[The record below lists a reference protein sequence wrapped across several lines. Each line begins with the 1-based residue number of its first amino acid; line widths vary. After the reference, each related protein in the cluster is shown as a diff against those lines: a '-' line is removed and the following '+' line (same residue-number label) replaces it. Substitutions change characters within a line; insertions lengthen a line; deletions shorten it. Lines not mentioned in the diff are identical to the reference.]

1 MEKRVANFFIEK
13 LSSPALGIDLGT
25 ANSLVYLK
33 GKGIV
38 LNEPTV
44 VALAY
49 KDNRVLAIGQE
60 AKKMLGKTPQN
71 ITILRPLKEGV
82 VANYKVTEALIRYFI
97 KKSLGAHFFK
107 PEIMVCIPAGATQ
120 VERRAVIGAA
130 LSAGARKV
138 YLIDEPLAAAI
149 GSQMPIAEASGNMI
163 VDIGGGAAE
172 IAVIALGG
180 VVAHQSLRVGGNKLD
195 EAIASYLRKNYGLI
209 VGEQTAEEIKITI
222 GNAIGGK
229 EEKTM
234 EIKGRD
240 SLTALPRS
248 ISLTSGEV
256 NEAMMPV
263 LHQIVRG
270 IKEVFE
276 ETPPEL
282 SRDIIDRGM
291 IISGGTSL
299 LRGLDRFLTQETGV
313 PCFVAPDPL
322 FCVIRGIGVA
332 LENIDLYQHSLRG

>member
-13 LSSPALGIDLGT
+13 FSPPALGVDLGT
-25 ANSLVYLK
+25 ANSLVYLR

-97 KKSLGAHFFK
+97 KKSLGTHFFK

-209 VGEQTAEEIKITI
+209 IGEQTAEEIKITI
-222 GNAIGGK
+222 GSAMERK
-229 EEKTM
+229 EEKMM
-234 EIKGRD
+234 EITYTRQD
-240 SLTALPRS
+240 Q
-248 ISLTSGEV
+248 V
-256 NEAMMPV
+256 
-263 LHQIVRG
+263 
-270 IKEVFE
+270 
-276 ETPPEL
+276 
-282 SRDIIDRGM
+282 
-291 IISGGTSL
+291 
-299 LRGLDRFLTQETGV
+299 
-313 PCFVAPDPL
+313 
-322 FCVIRGIGVA
+322 
-332 LENIDLYQHSLRG
+332 

>member
-1 MEKRVANFFIEK
+1 MKKGVAEFFTRK
-13 LSSPALGIDLGT
+13 FSFPALGIDLGT

-33 GKGIV
+33 GKGII

-44 VALAY
+44 VAITY
-49 KDNRVLAIGQE
+49 KDNRVIAIGHE

-82 VANYKVTEALIRYFI
+82 VANYRVTEALIRYFI
-97 KKSLGAHFFK
+97 KKSLGTHFFK

-180 VVAHQSLRVGGNKLD
+180 VVAHQSLRVGGSKLD

-222 GNAIGGK
+222 GSAIEGK
-229 EEKTM
+229 GEKTM

-240 SLTALPRS
+240 SLTALPRL
-248 ISLTSGEV
+248 INLTSSEV
-256 NEAMMPV
+256 KEAIMPV
-263 LHQIVRG
+263 LHQVVKG

-276 ETPPEL
+276 ETPPEI

-291 IISGGTSL
+291 VISGGTSL
-299 LRGLDRFLTQETGV
+299 LANLDRFITQETGV

-322 FCVIRGIGVA
+322 FCVIKGIGVA
-332 LENIDLYQHSLRG
+332 LENIDLYQHSLK

>member
-1 MEKRVANFFIEK
+1 MERKLVNFFTEK
-13 LSSPALGIDLGT
+13 FSPPALGVDLGT

-33 GKGIV
+33 GKGII

-44 VALAY
+44 VAVSY
-49 KDNRVLAIGQE
+49 KDNRVIAIGQE

-71 ITILRPLKEGV
+71 ITIMRPLKDGV

-97 KKSLGAHFFK
+97 KKSLGTRFLR
-107 PEIMVCIPAGATQ
+107 PELMVCIPAGATQ

-163 VDIGGGAAE
+163 IDIGGGATE

-209 VGEQTAEEIKITI
+209 IGEQTAEEIKIKI
-222 GNAIGGK
+222 GSATMAK
-229 EEKTM
+229 EEKNM

-240 SLTALPRS
+240 SLTALPRIINLQGS
-248 ISLTSGEV
+248 EV
-256 NEAMMPV
+256 NKAMMLV
-263 LHQIVRG
+263 LNQMVRG

-276 ETPPEL
+276 ETPPEI

-291 IISGGTSL
+291 VISGGTSL
-299 LRGLDRFLTQETGV
+299 LTGLDRFITQETGV

-322 FCVIRGIGVA
+322 LCVIKGIGVA
-332 LENIDLYQHSLRG
+332 LENIDLYQHSLR

>member
-13 LSSPALGIDLGT
+13 FSPPALGVDLGT

-172 IAVIALGG
+172 IAVIAL
-180 VVAHQSLRVGGNKLD
+180 
-195 EAIASYLRKNYGLI
+195 
-209 VGEQTAEEIKITI
+209 
-222 GNAIGGK
+222 
-229 EEKTM
+229 
-234 EIKGRD
+234 
-240 SLTALPRS
+240 
-248 ISLTSGEV
+248 
-256 NEAMMPV
+256 
-263 LHQIVRG
+263 
-270 IKEVFE
+270 
-276 ETPPEL
+276 
-282 SRDIIDRGM
+282 
-291 IISGGTSL
+291 
-299 LRGLDRFLTQETGV
+299 
-313 PCFVAPDPL
+313 
-322 FCVIRGIGVA
+322 
-332 LENIDLYQHSLRG
+332 